1 MIEPITATGV
11 QEGARVTAH
20 GLQIPDGISYNTWS
34 GMGRKL
40 LGLSNACAW
49 SLGDWVIYGERV
61 YSQRYKAALDTTGL
75 DYQTLRNYA
84 WVARRFDL
92 SRRRDTLSFQHH
104 AEVAAL
110 AEPEQ
115 ELWLTRAERARWSRN
130 ELRRRVQGT
139 RRAGRGMSNHS
150 PVKLQFEVTRDR
162 EQRWRDAAT
171 AAAQTLPE
179 WIAAAVDA
187 AADAVLPAPAVEVRA
202 IPAGAEPEA
211 RARVVSAG

>member
-1 MIEPITATGV
+1 LIETISASGV
-11 QEGARVTAH
+11 QEGARVTPH
-20 GLQIPDGISYNTWS
+20 GLQIPEGISFNNWS
-34 GMGRKL
+34 AMGRKL
-40 LGLSNACAW
+40 LGLANACAW
-49 SLGDWVIYGERV
+49 SLGDWVIYGEQA
-61 YSQRYKAALDTTGL
+61 YGQRYKLALDTTAL

-104 AEVAAL
+104 AEVASL

-130 ELRRRVQGT
+130 ELRRRVQAT
-139 RRAGRGMSNHS
+139 RRPQNAFASEAA
-150 PVKLQFEVTRDR
+150 VKLQVEVTRDR

-187 AADAVLPAPAVEVRA
+187 AADALLLELAAEAPAISV
-202 IPAGAEPEA
+202 GAEPT
-211 RARVVSAG
+211 RQIS

>member
-11 QEGARVTAH
+11 QEAPRVTPH
-20 GLQIPDGISYNTWS
+20 GLQIPDGISFNTWS

-49 SLGDWVIYGERV
+49 SLGDWVIYGERA
-61 YSQRYKAALDTTGL
+61 YGQRYRVALDTTAL
-75 DYQTLRNYA
+75 EYQTLRNYA

-104 AEVAAL
+104 AEVASL

-130 ELRRRVQGT
+130 ELRRRVQAA
-139 RRAGRGMSNHS
+139 RQPNRSIAPDSA
-150 PVKLQFEVTRDR
+150 VKLQVEVTRDR
-162 EQRWRDAAT
+162 EQRWRDAAS
-171 AAAQTLPE
+171 AAAQALPE

-187 AADAVLPAPAVEVRA
+187 AADAVLPAPPAQPRA
-202 IPAGAEPEA
+202 IPVGAEPT
-211 RARVVSAG
+211 RRNS